1 MKIQLIAAIA
11 LVATVALPLS
21 ASAAAKPAAG
31 GSNTQQIVQ
40 QLQSQIKQVQGSI
53 APAISA
59 QAKVT
64 QKQIQQL
71 QSQTQTQ
78 FKHMQD
84 QLQQLQ
90 DNLIKQIQKVAAIR
104 SGTAP
109 LTPLPA
115 KKK

>member
-1 MKIQLIAAIA
+1 MKIRLIALTA

-21 ASAAAKPAAG
+21 INAAAKPAGG

-53 APAISA
+53 APAIQA

-71 QSQTQTQ
+71 QTQTQGQ

-84 QLQQLQ
+84 QLQKLQ
-90 DNLIKQIQKVAAIR
+90 DNLIKQIQKVASMR
-104 SGTAP
+104 SGSAP